1 MTITKTADA
10 NELTVNVAGRLDTT
24 TAPGL
29 DEVLKK
35 SLEGVKKLVMDF
47 SELEYISS
55 AGLRVIFSAH
65 KVMNRQGEMVIR
77 GANEDVLEVF
87 EVTGSLDVLTVER

>member
-1 MTITKTADA
+1 MTITKTAAA
-10 NELTVNVAGRLDTT
+10 NELTVKVAGRLDTT

-29 DEVLKK
+29 DEELKK

-65 KVMNRQGEMVIR
+65 KVMNRQGEMVVR
-77 GANEDVLEVF
+77 GANEDVMEVF